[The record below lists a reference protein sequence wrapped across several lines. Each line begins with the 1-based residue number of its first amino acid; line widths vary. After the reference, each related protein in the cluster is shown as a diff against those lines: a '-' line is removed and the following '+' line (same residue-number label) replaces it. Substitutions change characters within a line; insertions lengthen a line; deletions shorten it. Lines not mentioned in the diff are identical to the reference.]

1 MTEMLVRAESTMTMA
16 EYWHATLNL
25 NIELYREDWAG
36 ETVMPVEPLKF
47 KPYRGLPRF
56 PLGDRIRQEVG
67 DVRGSF
73 AEFRATHG
81 DPAPAAPLDR
91 EELSRLLYF
100 TFGVCR
106 LDVGPA
112 VVWPY
117 HRLVPSPRAFFPI
130 ELYCWIPA
138 TGELPAGLYYYDPA
152 HHALVLLRQGEYVEL
167 IGAATG
173 AHLSG
178 ARMVLLMSSMF
189 WKNSFLYRNYTYR
202 VTAQEAGILAGN
214 ALMVAGPFGLD
225 GHVHHQFLDGVL
237 NRLLGLEEPDETVM
251 AVVPLYPTGSRTGV
265 RRRVANT
272 TEAELTAGLTEIRPA
287 YVSRSSLDRVNC
299 AKLLAVHAGTVLTD
313 TRDLVAQAP
322 VAGEPGAD
330 EEVAGPPDTRPPG
343 LELAAVLRSRT
354 SGMWVW
360 NSIPRP
366 VPLDDVWST
375 LRYALDPHASDV
387 APAGGGPLVEC
398 FVLANKVDGLAPG
411 LYRLRHDP
419 LALQPR
425 VLGPAAT
432 WLQDL
437 HLIRPPQVNY
447 RATNFVVFLAVNRA
461 AAERRHGDRAFRILG
476 QEAGIV
482 AQRICT
488 MSASVGLT
496 GRVHN
501 GYKASRILEL
511 LRLDQDGYA
520 PLFQIILGTARPN
533 ARYQMPIVV

>member
-1 MTEMLVRAESTMTMA
+1 
-16 EYWHATLNL
+16 
-25 NIELYREDWAG
+25 
-36 ETVMPVEPLKF
+36 
-47 KPYRGLPRF
+47 
-56 PLGDRIRQEVG
+56 
-67 DVRGSF
+67 
-73 AEFRATHG
+73 
-81 DPAPAAPLDR
+81 
-91 EELSRLLYF
+91 
-100 TFGVCR
+100 
-106 LDVGPA
+106 
-112 VVWPY
+112 VV
-117 HRLVPSPRAFFPI
+117 
-130 ELYCWIPA
+130 
-138 TGELPAGLYYYDPA
+138 GLYYYDPA

-225 GHVHHQFLDGVL
+225 GHVHHQFLDGAL

-251 AVVPLYPTGSRTGV
+251 AVVPLYPTGSRRGV
-265 RRRVANT
+265 RRRVA
-272 TEAELTAGLTEIRPA
+272 TATGADLAAGIREIRPE
-287 YVSRSSLDRVNC
+287 YVSRSSLDRTNC
-299 AKLLAVHAGTVLTD
+299 ARLLAVHAGTVLTD
-313 TRDLVAQAP
+313 TRDLVAP
-322 VAGEPGAD
+322 TEPMSRTREA
-330 EEVAGPPDTRPPG
+330 EAASIAGPPDDRPAG
-343 LELAAVLRSRT
+343 LELATVLRSRT

-360 NSIPRP
+360 NSVPRP
-366 VPLDDVWST
+366 IPADDMWST
-375 LRYALDPHASDV
+375 LRYALDPHTSDV
-387 APAGGGPLVEC
+387 ASDGGGPLVEC

-419 LALQPR
+419 LALHLR
-425 VLGPAAT
+425 VPGPAAA

-447 RATNFVVFLAVNRA
+447 RATNFVVFLAVDRA

-501 GYKASRILEL
+501 GYKASRILDL
-511 LRLDQDGYA
+511 LRLDQDRYA
-520 PLFQIILGTARPN
+520 PLFQIIVGTARPN